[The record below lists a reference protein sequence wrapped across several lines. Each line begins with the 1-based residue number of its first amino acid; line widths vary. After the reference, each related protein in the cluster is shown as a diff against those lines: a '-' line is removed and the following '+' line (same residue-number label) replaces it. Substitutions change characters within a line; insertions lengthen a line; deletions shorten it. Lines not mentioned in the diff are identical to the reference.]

1 MSSTKPGAEPGQYLS
16 FFVADEEYAIGILKV
31 KEILEFSATTKVPGA
46 PRSIRGVANVRGRVV
61 PVVDLA
67 VRFSLPETVVTKRS
81 CIVIVEVDVD
91 GERSVMGVMADS
103 VSQVISL
110 GPDDIQPP
118 PSFGTRVHIDYL
130 LGMGRSGQKFLMIL
144 DIDRIL
150 TLDELLE
157 VTKVQATAPEAEPSA
172 PAATGEP
179 RPRTEPSAPAA
190 ATGEPRPRTEPSAGR
205 AGRDEDVLG
214 TLVPSRPA
222 RAGGGGA
229 DRRAKE

>member
-103 VSQVISL
+103 VSQVIAL

-157 VTKVQATAPEAEPSA
+157 VTKVQATASEAEPSA
-172 PAATGEP
+172 PAETAGEP
-179 RPRTEPSAPAA
+179 RPRPEA
-190 ATGEPRPRTEPSAGR
+190 SAGR

-229 DRRAKE
+229 SQRKRE